1 MMPKLR
7 GSGGGQDDAEA
18 EGVRSGSRL
27 GREGVRMMPKLRRSG
42 GGQEEGGYMADLKG
56 YTVDLKG
63 SPDEGAEVAG
73 GRGEPAVTP
82 ELQR

>member
-1 MMPKLR
+1 MSDLK
-7 GSGGGQDDAEA
+7 
-18 EGVRSGSRL
+18 
-27 GREGVRMMPKLRRSG
+27 
-42 GGQEEGGYMADLKG
+42 GYMADLKG

-82 ELQR
+82 ELQRVANSEHRHGRGECGQHGPELGGGEDGGQEHRRARAQRQGDA